1 MKSHI
6 WTVPAL
12 AIVKRSRA
20 DYDVALVV
28 FIAPQGLNIDFQ
40 GPTRFVATVA
50 KNLDT
55 GVTEPLRAI
64 TDGGRYGRSPMTKRE
79 ATNFLHKASKELD
92 IGYLTKTYAQLCGY
106 PSGYLTEVTKT

>member
-1 MKSHI
+1 MKAHI
-6 WTVPAL
+6 WTAPAL
-12 AIVKRSRA
+12 ALVRRRRS
-20 DYDVALVV
+20 DYYVALVV
-28 FIAPQGLNIDFQ
+28 FIAPQGRSINFK
-40 GPTRFVATVA
+40 GPVRFVATVA

-55 GVTEPLRAI
+55 GVTEPLQAI
-64 TDGGRYGRSPMTKRE
+64 KDGGRYGSSPMTKRE